1 MINEG
6 NEIKD
11 TNNSDE
17 VSKDTN
23 NSDEVSSEYKPKGT
37 GQTTLF

>member
-6 NEIKD
+6 NEI
-11 TNNSDE
+11 
-17 VSKDTN
+17 KDTN